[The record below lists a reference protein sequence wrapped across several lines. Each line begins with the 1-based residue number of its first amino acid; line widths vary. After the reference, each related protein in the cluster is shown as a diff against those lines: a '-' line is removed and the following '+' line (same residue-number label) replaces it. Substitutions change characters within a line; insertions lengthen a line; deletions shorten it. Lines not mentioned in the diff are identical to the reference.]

1 MLYIFTGL
9 HRAAYNGHRL
19 VKPGPIFSS
28 KVSHSQSNCVVDD
41 LADFFDLDYSVIIII
56 LLLLLSLSLFI
67 NIITSFRQRR
77 LFQRK
82 LRLINFQTALS
93 LQERCV

>member
-41 LADFFDLDYSVIIII
+41 LADFFDLDYSVIII
-56 LLLLLSLSLFI
+56 LLLLSLSLFI
-67 NIITSFRQRR
+67 NIITSFRQRL

-82 LRLINFQTALS
+82 LRLTNFQTALS
-93 LQERCV
+93 LQERGV